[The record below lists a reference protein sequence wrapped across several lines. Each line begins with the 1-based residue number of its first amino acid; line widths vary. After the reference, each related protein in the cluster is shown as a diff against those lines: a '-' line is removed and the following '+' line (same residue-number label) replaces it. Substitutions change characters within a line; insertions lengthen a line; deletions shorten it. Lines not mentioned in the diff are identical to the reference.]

1 MRQHRSDL
9 GTLCACAVPVL
20 AGLYVYVNYQA
31 TGQLPL
37 GLSSVRLPAVG
48 LPDVPAM
55 ETFLPG
61 GSNDFTRA
69 AREHGVLILFGTAL
83 GLLML
88 IMLIGIIEDFL
99 RARKQTIA
107 EKLTD
112 TREQAEDPMD
122 APWLYHEAQ
131 DG

>member
-1 MRQHRSDL
+1 MRHHRSDL
-9 GTLCACAVPVL
+9 GTLLACAVPVL
-20 AGLYVYVNYQA
+20 VGLYVFVSYQS

-37 GLSSVRLPAVG
+37 GLSSVHLPAVS

-88 IMLIGIIEDFL
+88 IMLVGIIEDFL

-112 TREQAEDPMD
+112 DRQQVEDPMD
-122 APWLYHEAQ
+122 APWLYQ
-131 DG
+131 DAPDS